1 MNYSRSVTF
10 PFGLT
15 GSVNY
20 RENASIADHAIRI
33 SGGRKDNSQPLLFQM
48 YQVFQVFQ
56 LFQVFQVCSVF
67 WVDSAQLRAIILEL
81 CSLC

>member
-20 RENASIADHAIRI
+20 RENASIADHAMRI
-33 SGGRKDNSQPLLFQM
+33 SGGRKDNSQTL
-48 YQVFQVFQ
+48 

-81 CSLC
+81 WSLC